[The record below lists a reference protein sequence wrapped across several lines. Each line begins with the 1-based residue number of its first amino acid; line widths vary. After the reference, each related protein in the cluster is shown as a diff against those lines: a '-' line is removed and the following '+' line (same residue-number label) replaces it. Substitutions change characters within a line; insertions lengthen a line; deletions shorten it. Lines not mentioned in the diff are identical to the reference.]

1 MEVRKIV
8 WLIYLI
14 LIPIYLGSQCTT
26 PNPPAGLFCDPNLPN
41 GAPLLCELDC
51 LDGYTATMPPF
62 DAMASQDGQPSPLC
76 DSMNG
81 GQPNNMSWF
90 AFIAGSETIRLMV
103 TPFSCSGGQ
112 DEDGVQAGIY
122 GDCEGI
128 EKLYCESEAQESPFE
143 IGGPGF
149 VLGQVYYFFI
159 DGYQGSECMYT
170 IDVLEGE
177 QPFPLPP
184 FTYTSDEYTVGETLC
199 SGGTIS
205 TVVRGLSQEDVTYEY
220 TIDPPTSLYP
230 TGMHPETQD
239 SIALWTFP
247 ESGTYEVCV
256 TVTNGCDIE
265 SDNCIT
271 VTTDILADEV
281 FTDVSICLEDL
292 NNYNGPDLEDPNGDG
307 IPGWQGNTTFF
318 PGENRDTITTA
329 EGCIYVQSIN
339 INVIEPSS
347 REDITIYTCEG
358 DFPVT
363 YEGTD
368 YNTPV
373 IGVNLSLDDR
383 SVEGCDSLVRL
394 TIEEIVVEADVIIQ
408 RCENG
413 NAILEA
419 VVTNQQP
426 VVIDSM
432 YVRWFDPMGIMITAP
447 DEEIYEI
454 GVSQSGIYMAE
465 IVVFVD
471 GVECLFVFDS
481 EMVDLNNLR
490 PSPPARINWLIEPC
504 EDRTSVIYHVN
515 RLTESGVTYNW
526 TYPTDVASVVDNN
539 VDSLIID
546 WGTSSG
552 GEICVSVTNSCGT
565 SDPSCE
571 TISILTIPAATIM
584 VETASCEG
592 DTIIVSSDGNA
603 AWTHIW
609 DFSDGEIISN
619 NDLNGPGPH
628 MITFNRIG
636 EKTILLSLN
645 DGDCVAPDITQ
656 IVNIVPRLE
665 PPVVSCIASDS
676 RIIFDWDDIAD
687 AVNYEIV
694 TSTETII
701 TDETFIELDG
711 LSEGDMVSIEV
722 RSLGALDCTH
732 SDFVLESCVASCEDI
747 GFSIATTEDDVC
759 ANRSEPITIDV
770 FSSINDLDVSWS
782 GSEAVDEFGLFN
794 PLIAEAGLNKVIAT
808 VNYNGCVY
816 IDSLEINVSELPVW
830 TYEVLYPF
838 CNAQDQAWII
848 VDPPPSQ
855 APFEYYLNGDLV
867 AVDTMVVNFEVPLV
881 QAINST
887 GCESAEAIAVNGP
900 QTYEFSLDFPAII
913 NEGQTLSVDLTS
925 NTDDEFF
932 LDSMVIYGTV
942 DGDLCNTVM
951 YSDCER
957 IDFIPRLSQSICLE
971 IYYNGSCS
979 FMNCWELTLLQ
990 VVSLYIP
997 NVFSPNEDGN
1007 NDKWTIGSSING
1019 LNIDKVRVFNRWGNM
1034 VYGRDNMLVEDTD
1047 QHWDGKMDG
1056 KNVPEGVYVYVIE
1069 YLNETGENVTET
1081 GSLTIIR

>member
-1 MEVRKIV
+1 MDVRKIV

-14 LIPIYLGSQCTT
+14 LIPLYLESQCTT

-51 LDGYTATMPPF
+51 LNGYTATMPPY
-62 DAMASQDGQPSPLC
+62 DPMASQDGQPSPLC

-90 AFIAGSETIRLMV
+90 AFIAGSETIRLRI

-112 DEDGVQAGIY
+112 DFDGVQAGIY

-128 EKLYCESEAQESPFE
+128 EKLYCESEAQESAFE

-170 IDVLEGE
+170 VEVLEGE

-184 FTYTSDEYTVGETLC
+184 FTYTSDEYTEGETLC

-239 SIALWTFP
+239 SIVLWTFP

-265 SDNCIT
+265 ADNCIT
-271 VTTDILADEV
+271 VTTDILADEI
-281 FTDVSICLEDL
+281 FSDVSICLEDL
-292 NNYNGPDLEDPNGDG
+292 NNYIGPDVEDPNGDE
-307 IPGWQGNTTFF
+307 IIGWQGGTTFF
-318 PGENRDTITTA
+318 PGENRDTITTT
-329 EGCIYVQSIN
+329 EGCLYVQSIT
-339 INVIEPSS
+339 IDVIEPSN
-347 REDITIYTCEG
+347 REEITLYTCVG
-358 DFPVT
+358 GFPVS

-368 YNTPV
+368 YISPI

-394 TIEEIVVEADVIIQ
+394 TIEEIMVSADVIIQ

-419 VVTNQQP
+419 VITNQQP
-426 VVIDSM
+426 QVIDSM
-432 YVRWFDPMGIMITAP
+432 YVRWFDPAGLMITAP
-447 DEEIYEI
+447 DDEIYEI
-454 GVSQSGIYMAE
+454 GVSQSGVYMAE
-465 IVVFVD
+465 MVVFVD
-471 GVECLFVFDS
+471 GVECTFSFNS
-481 EMVDLNNLR
+481 EVVDLNNLR
-490 PSPPARINWLIEPC
+490 PSPPARINWLVEPC
-504 EDRTSVIYHVN
+504 EDRNSVIYHVN
-515 RLTESGVTYNW
+515 RLTESGVSYNW
-526 TYPTDVASVVDNN
+526 TYPSDVASVLDNS

-546 WGTSSG
+546 WGTSAG

-571 TISILTIPAATIM
+571 TISVVSIPTGSIIVDA
-584 VETASCEG
+584 ASCEG
-592 DTIIVSSDGNA
+592 DTIIVSSDGETS
-603 AWTHIW
+603 WTYIW

-628 MITFNRIG
+628 MVTFNRPG
-636 EKTILLSLN
+636 DKTILLSLI
-645 DGDCVAPDITQ
+645 DGDCVAPDISQDIT
-656 IVNIVPRLE
+656 IVSRLA
-665 PPVVSCIASDS
+665 PPEVSCNATNNSIV
-676 RIIFDWDDIAD
+676 FDWDDVTD
-687 AVNYEIV
+687 AVDYEV
-694 TSTETII
+694 MTSSGTII
-701 TDETFIELDG
+701 IEESFIEFDG
-711 LSEGDMVSIEV
+711 LSEGDMVSIGV
-722 RSLGALDCTH
+722 RSLGPLDCTH
-732 SDFVLESCVASCEDI
+732 SDFTLETCVAACQDL
-747 GFSIATTEDDVC
+747 GFSIATSEDDVC
-759 ANRSEPITIDV
+759 ANRSEPIEIDV
-770 FSSINDLDVSWS
+770 FSSVNDLDITWS
-782 GSEAVDEFGLFN
+782 GSEGIDEFGLFN
-794 PLIAEAGLNKVIAT
+794 PLIAEAGLNKVFAS
-808 VNYNGCVY
+808 VDYNGCVY
-816 IDSLEINVSELPVW
+816 TDSVEINVSELPVW

-838 CNAQDQAWII
+838 CNAQDLAWII

-867 AVDTMVVNFEVPLV
+867 TVDTLIVNFEVPLV

-913 NEGQTLSVDLTS
+913 NEGQSLRIELMS
-925 NTDDEFF
+925 NVDDEFL
-932 LDSMVIYGTV
+932 LDSLLIYSTM
-942 DGDLCNTVM
+942 DGDLCSTMNF
-951 YSDCER
+951 SDCEM
-957 IDFIPRLSQSICLE
+957 IEFTPGSSQSLCLE
-971 IYYNGSCS
+971 VFYNGSCS
-979 FMNCWELTLLQ
+979 FINCWELTLLQ
-990 VVSLYIP
+990 VVRLYIP
-997 NVFSPNEDGN
+997 NIFSPNEDGN
-1007 NDKWTIGSSING
+1007 NDRWNISSSIRG
-1019 LNIDKVRVFNRWGNM
+1019 LNIEKVRVFNRWGNM
-1034 VYGRDNMLVEDTD
+1034 VYGRDDMLIEDVD

-1056 KNVPEGVYVYVIE
+1056 RDVPEGVYVYFIE
-1069 YLNETGENVTET
+1069 YLNEVGEAVTET